1 MAKTVADL
9 VAAAKASIQ
18 NLKPEEAYGEHQEGS
33 ALFVDIREPEELA
46 SSGIIPGSHHAPRG
60 MLEFYAD
67 PASPYHREVFDPTRR
82 VVLYCASG
90 GRSSLAA
97 DTLQRMGYEHVS
109 HLDGGLKA
117 WKEQGLPVEH
127 ETRPKE
133 SR

>member
-9 VAAAKASIQ
+9 VASAKATIE
-18 NLKPEEAYGEHQEGS
+18 NLKPERAYDEHQEGS

-46 SSGIIPGSHHAPRG
+46 AHGIIPGSHHAPRG

-67 PASPYHREVFDPTRR
+67 PASPYYRDVFDRTRR

-97 DTLQRMGYEHVS
+97 KTLQELGYENVAHV
-109 HLDGGLKA
+109 DGGLQG
-117 WKEQGLPVEH
+117 WTESGLP
-127 ETRPKE
+127 TTKE